1 MSLSLIHESLAR
13 AILIFSLIL
22 GIWSLVRAL
31 RSLGIDGTTWGIY
44 ASGEILFLA
53 QGAIGVLQLLAG
65 ARAERGIHILYGI
78 VTALTL
84 PAAYALSRG
93 RDDRRAAWMYAVL
106 GFFLAGIALRAGGT
120 G

>member
-1 MSLSLIHESLAR
+1 MSLPLIHAGLAR
-13 AILIFSLIL
+13 AILVFSLIL
-22 GIWSLVRAL
+22 AGWSLVRAL
-31 RSLGIDGTTWGIY
+31 RRQGIDGTTWGIY

-53 QGAIGVLQLLAG
+53 QGLIGALQLLAG
-65 ARAERGIHILYGI
+65 AEPERGVHLLYGV

-84 PAAYALSRG
+84 PAAYALSHG

-106 GFFLAGIALRAGGT
+106 GLFLAGIALRAQGT